1 MIQSVGGAD
10 EVRRNFSQRQDPRD
24 IIYLFFKN
32 EYGVVKVSTGDLK
45 LEKLSGA
52 TR

>member
-1 MIQSVGGAD
+1 MPAKRKETSRSGSKNSLLFGLA
-10 EVRRNFSQRQDPRD
+10 SD
-24 IIYLFFKN
+24 IIYTI